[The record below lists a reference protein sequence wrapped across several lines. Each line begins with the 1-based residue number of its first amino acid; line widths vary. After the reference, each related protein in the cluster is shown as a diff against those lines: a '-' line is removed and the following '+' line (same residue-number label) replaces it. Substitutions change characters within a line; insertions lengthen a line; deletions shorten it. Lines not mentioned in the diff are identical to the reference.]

1 MKIARRGASGRQ
13 GRPRILLAL
22 LGATALAVAGI
33 TPTAAGA
40 ASTHRHNHARTL
52 LVCNGST
59 TPCPR
64 EAGAAAYRTV
74 QAAVDAARRGDWVLV
89 WPGVYHEKATDSAG
103 VLITTP
109 GIHLRGLDRNGVVI
123 DGSDG
128 TAAHP
133 CPADPALQDRTGR
146 SGIVVSKADDV
157 SVENLTVC
165 NYLSG
170 ADGEGYG
177 GGNEIWWNGGDGSG
191 TIGLHGYHGA
201 YLTATSGYG
210 SADASASMAQYGI
223 FASNATGPA
232 VVAHTYASNMGDSD
246 YYVGA
251 CRNVCG
257 VVLTDAHGQNSAL
270 GFSGTNSGGYVIRNS
285 EFDHNRT
292 GIAPNSLNN
301 DDAPPPQDG
310 SCVNAPQ
317 ASCTFIEHN
326 FIHDNNNPN
335 APVSGLAPVIGVGVE
350 ISGGHGDTVRD
361 NRIERQGSW
370 GVVLHDFPDSE
381 TPPPGSDCQGGVQQP
396 GLCLFLAYGNVVAD
410 NAFSHVGWFGNPTNA
425 DVANESATAPRNC
438 FTGNRVIGGGA
449 LTSDP
454 AAIQSGAV
462 DGTPCGAGAG
472 VGDSGLLFG
481 ELVCAAGFGTCPV
494 PGAAYPQRTGLDLAP
509 IRPQQT
515 MPQPCRDV
523 PENAFCR

>member
-1 MKIARRGASGRQ
+1 MARRGR
-13 GRPRILLAL
+13 RLLFTL
-22 LGATALAVAGI
+22 IGVAGLAMGGLV
-33 TPTAAGA
+33 PVGASA
-40 ASTHRHNHARTL
+40 ASAHDRDDARAL

-64 EAGAAAYRTV
+64 TGDRTHVYRTV
-74 QAAVDAARRGDWVLV
+74 QAAVDAAHRGDWVLI
-89 WPGVYHEKATDSAG
+89 WPGVYHEKATADAG

-109 GIHLRGLDRNGVVI
+109 GIHLRGLDRNRVVV
-123 DGSDG
+123 DGSNG

-133 CPADPALQDRTGR
+133 CPSEPALQDRTGR

-157 SVENLTVC
+157 SIENLTVC
-165 NYLSG
+165 NYLS
-170 ADGEGYG
+170 ADGYG

-191 TIGLHGYHGA
+191 AIGLHRYHGA

-210 SADASASMAQYGI
+210 SADASAPMAQYGI

-232 VVAHTYASNMGDSD
+232 VIAHTYASNMGDSD

-251 CRNVCG
+251 CRDICG
-257 VVLTDAHGQNSAL
+257 VTLTDAHGQNSAL
-270 GFSGTNSGGYVIRNS
+270 GFSGTNSGGYTIRNS

-317 ASCTFIEHN
+317 SSCTFIEHN

-350 ISGGHGDTVRD
+350 ISGGHSDTVRD

-370 GVVLHDFPDSE
+370 GVVVHDFPDSE
-381 TPPPGSDCQGGVQQP
+381 TPPSTSHCQGGVQQP
-396 GLCLFLAYGNVVAD
+396 GVCVFLAYGNVVTG
-410 NAFSHVGWFGNPTNA
+410 NAFSHVGFFGNPTNA
-425 DVANESATAPRNC
+425 DVANESQTAPHNC
-438 FTGNRVIGGGA
+438 FTGNRVIGGGV

-454 AAIQSGAV
+454 ARIQNTAV

-481 ELVCAAGFGTCPV
+481 ELVCAAGFGQCPV
-494 PGAAYPQRTGLDLAP
+494 PGATYPQRTGLDLAP
-509 IRPQQT
+509 ILPQAT
-515 MPQPCRDV
+515 MPHPCAGL
-523 PENAFCR
+523 PENRFCR